1 MAVFSYEYID
11 KNGKLK
17 KGQMEANEEK
27 QVLDLLRQ
35 DGVTPVTV
43 GELNMLNKD
52 ISLNI
57 GNYASARDLSIFCR
71 QIVTIISS
79 GTSVVNALYMLGEQT
94 QNKRLKQAI
103 ISTQILVEKGETLS
117 SAMAQQKKVYPSIL
131 NHMVEAGEA
140 TGSLE
145 NSFERMATHFEKTSK
160 TKALIKK
167 AMIYP
172 IAISIVA
179 VAVIIL
185 MLAVI
190 IPMYSDMFASMDVK
204 MPAIT
209 VAMMNASDFIVHKWY
224 ILVAI
229 IAGFIALV
237 ISFRKSEKGKL
248 FFSKASLKL
257 PLVKGIVIK
266 SASASLCRT
275 ISTLLGSGITMVEA
289 IDITGKT
296 MKNEVIK
303 KVLMDAKE
311 DVMRGVSF
319 SSQLESSG
327 VFPPMVYHMTKI
339 GEETGNVENMLSKI
353 ADYYEEEVEISTQSM
368 MAILEPVIIVLMAII
383 VAVMIISIIQPML
396 TMYDGLDSMM

>member
-1 MAVFSYEYID
+1 M
-11 KNGKLK
+11 
-17 KGQMEANEEK
+17 
-27 QVLDLLRQ
+27 
-35 DGVTPVTV
+35 
-43 GELNMLNKD
+43 
-52 ISLNI
+52 
-57 GNYASARDLSIFCR
+57 
-71 QIVTIISS
+71 
-79 GTSVVNALYMLGEQT
+79 
-94 QNKRLKQAI
+94 
-103 ISTQILVEKGETLS
+103 
-117 SAMAQQKKVYPSIL
+117 
-131 NHMVEAGEA
+131 
-140 TGSLE
+140 
-145 NSFERMATHFEKTSK
+145 
-160 TKALIKK
+160 
-167 AMIYP
+167 
-172 IAISIVA
+172 
-179 VAVIIL
+179 
-185 MLAVI
+185 
-190 IPMYSDMFASMDVK
+190 
-204 MPAIT
+204 
-209 VAMMNASDFIVHKWY
+209 
-224 ILVAI
+224 
-229 IAGFIALV
+229 
-237 ISFRKSEKGKL
+237 
-248 FFSKASLKL
+248 
-257 PLVKGIVIK
+257 KGIVIK